1 MLTFLGILP
10 HMCFLTLF
18 VSSAKTFKKPLTP
31 KEEREYL
38 LRYKNGDNEAK
49 NILIERNLRL
59 VAHIVKKYSE
69 RCAETDDLISIGTIG
84 LIKAIT
90 TFDMDKGARLATYAA
105 KCIDNEILMH
115 FRAEKKR
122 SADVSLQEPIG
133 RDKDGNEVSLID
145 KLYDED
151 ENVFDKVDLKMQ
163 VKRLYECM
171 KRRLAKREST
181 VLQLRYGLCGTS
193 PLTQNEIAKK
203 LNISR
208 SYVSRIEKKALEK
221 IKDDFYK

>member
-133 RDKDGNEVSLID
+133 KDKDGNEVSLID

-151 ENVFDKVDLKMQ
+151 ENVFDKVDLKVQ

>member
-1 MLTFLGILP
+1 
-10 HMCFLTLF
+10 
-18 VSSAKTFKKPLTP
+18 
-31 KEEREYL
+31 
-38 LRYKNGDNEAK
+38 
-49 NILIERNLRL
+49 
-59 VAHIVKKYSE
+59 
-69 RCAETDDLISIGTIG
+69 
-84 LIKAIT
+84 
-90 TFDMDKGARLATYAA
+90 
-105 KCIDNEILMH
+105 
-115 FRAEKKR
+115 
-122 SADVSLQEPIG
+122 
-133 RDKDGNEVSLID
+133 
-145 KLYDED
+145 
-151 ENVFDKVDLKMQ
+151 MQ